1 MKVGAIIQA
10 RTSSTRLPQKV
21 LKYLPYDS
29 DITVL
34 EQVICRL
41 KNSNKLDEII
51 VATTKD
57 ADDENIVDIAKKWK
71 IPFFRG
77 STDNVLERYYLA
89 AKENDLDI
97 VVRITSDC
105 PCIDPEIV
113 DLILETHLKKNSDYT
128 SNTLN
133 RTFPVGLDVE
143 VINFK
148 ALKKCFYNA
157 KNFSEKEHV
166 TLYVHNN
173 LDQFKTENV
182 CINGPSMSQIR
193 ITLDT
198 EEDYAILCAI
208 FDYLYQKNHFFN
220 LNEIINLF
228 DSKPWL
234 YLINKKII
242 AKKSFSTFEDEYE
255 EALRVLELQ
264 ELNNIK
270 NYLEKVIKNSIK

>member
-29 DITVL
+29 NTTVL

-41 KNSNKLDEII
+41 KNSKKLDEII
-51 VATTKD
+51 VATTKES
-57 ADDENIVDIAKKWK
+57 DDIKIVDVAKKLK
-71 IPFFRG
+71 VPFFRG
-77 STDNVLERYYLA
+77 STENVLERYYLA

-113 DLILETHLKKNSDYT
+113 DLIIETHLKKNSDYT

-148 ALKKCFYNA
+148 ALKKCFDNV

-182 CINGPSMSQIR
+182 CINGPSTSQIR

-198 EEDYAILCAI
+198 EEDYALLCSI
-208 FDYLYQKNHFFN
+208 FDYLYKKNQFFN
-220 LNEIINLF
+220 LNDIIKLF
-228 DSKPWL
+228 DTKPWL
-234 YLINKKII
+234 CLINKKII
-242 AKKSFSTFEDEYE
+242 AKKSFNNFEEEYE
-255 EALRVLELQ
+255 EALRILELQ

-270 NYLEKVIKNSIK
+270 DYLEKVIKK